1 MGFGI
6 EFETF
11 NTMMK
16 KRFYTLVLIIPMAL
30 VSFENDD
37 VELECDLSHQG
48 MIVDWTGFD
57 GCGLLIQVDSTM
69 YEVINWSE
77 INFIPQDR
85 MEICFDF
92 DFVEDAASI
101 CMAGP
106 IITLTDCQVLE

>member
-1 MGFGI
+1 
-6 EFETF
+6 
-11 NTMMK
+11 
-16 KRFYTLVLIIPMAL
+16 MAL

-57 GCGLLIQVDSTM
+57 GCGLLIQADSTM

-77 INFIPQDR
+77 INFIPQDS
-85 MEICFDF
+85 MEVCFDF

-101 CMAGP
+101 CMVGP

>member
-1 MGFGI
+1 
-6 EFETF
+6 
-11 NTMMK
+11 MMK
-16 KRFYTLVLIIPMAL
+16 NIFYILVLIIPMDF
-30 VSFENDD
+30 VSCDNDD
-37 VELECDLSHQG
+37 LELECDHSHQG

-57 GCGLLIQVDSTM
+57 GCGLLIQADSTM
-69 YEVINWSE
+69 YEVMNWSE

-101 CMAGP
+101 CMVGP